1 MKENQVLKFLETI
14 LFKNG
19 YEDHS
24 ICFTKNDWLFKYQ
37 NDTKIK
43 TDYFVCVIIRQQQ
56 QGGEEIFYGSSE
68 ETYYKAVRNVLVK
81 INEKIKTARRVEL
94 RAA

>member
-1 MKENQVLKFLETI
+1 MKKDEVLEFLATI

-24 ICFTKNDWLFKYQ
+24 ICFTKNDWLYCNQ
-37 NDTKIK
+37 NDTKLK
-43 TDYFVCVIIRQQQ
+43 TDYFVCVIIRGQE
-56 QGGEEIFYGSSE
+56 GGEEIFYGSSE

>member
-14 LFKNG
+14 LFKNNYG
-19 YEDHS
+19 DHS

-43 TDYFVCVIIRQQQ
+43 TDYFVCVIIRQ

>member
-19 YEDHS
+19 YKNHS
-24 ICFTKNDWLFKYQ
+24 ICFTKNDWLFNQ
-37 NDTKIK
+37 NDTKMK
-43 TDYFVCVIIRQQQ
+43 TDYFVCVIIRQ
-56 QGGEEIFYGSSE
+56 GKEEEEIFYGSSE